1 MFYTSS
7 NYSFENFVCFFL
19 AGNRK
24 ARIYRC
30 ELEATAAMSAQSI
43 YGLFNATDNLNDL
56 VPVLNHKGAS
66 YGLVITA
73 LVSSSQYLA
82 SVHRATS

>member
-1 MFYTSS
+1 
-7 NYSFENFVCFFL
+7 
-19 AGNRK
+19 
-24 ARIYRC
+24 
-30 ELEATAAMSAQSI
+30 MSAQSI

-82 SVHRATS
+82 SVHRKATS